1 MAEQRGQR
9 WYPTYYNVGTK
20 RILLRPDWTWQ
31 ENVWH
36 FIDITV
42 GIFLA
47 KAKVWSYDREL
58 IEELEQTCK
67 LRTYLRLKDIV
78 HRGLYAYEFS
88 FYHNCRSCAWAA
100 VSNVIYL
107 WKHYVVEIPALT
119 VDIDA
124 PITGPNVKSDDLSL
138 ADTLATHEVT
148 KLRTSY
154 DCKLQSAYKRGKKH
168 SLDDVQRGS
177 KEFPQVWRAITEE
190 QYDYYLQSCVEYGIE
205 PLDHDSFIKKN
216 FPPVGMT
223 KREKAI
229 KRAKE
234 KWIAS
239 QEQKKKEQG

>member
-1 MAEQRGQR
+1 MAEQHGER
-9 WYPTYYNVGTK
+9 WYPTYYNVGNK
-20 RILLRPDWTWQ
+20 RILLRSDWTWQ
-31 ENVWH
+31 QNVWY

-42 GIFLA
+42 AIFLA
-47 KAKVWSYDREL
+47 KAKVWSYEREL

-78 HRGLYAYEFS
+78 HRGMYAHHLS
-88 FYHNCRSCAWAA
+88 FYLNCRSCAWAA

-107 WKHYVVEIPALT
+107 WKQYAVTVPALT

-124 PITGPNVKSDDLSL
+124 PITGPHVKSDDLSL

-148 KLRTSY
+148 KLCTKS
-154 DCKLQSAYKRGKKH
+154 DGILQSAYKQGKKH
-168 SLDDVQRGS
+168 SLDEVSRGS

-190 QYDYYLQSCVEYGIE
+190 QYDYYLQSCDEYGIV
-205 PLDHDSFIKKN
+205 PLSHDDFISKN

-223 KREKAI
+223 KRERAL

-234 KWIAS
+234 KWIT
-239 QEQKKKEQG
+239 QKKKEQG